1 MKPFPRRDCMPAAE
15 REGWDLQIRPIA
27 LRMRGL
33 VIFRGLLEDPVVARL
48 LALHDEIS
56 HKLVSELVG
65 STVTVLVESHG
76 RTEGCLNGRLDNNLV
91 VEFAAD
97 PALLGQYARVTLT
110 GARGAMLQGQLA

>member
-1 MKPFPRRDCMPAAE
+1 MQLFTFIYSK
-15 REGWDLQIRPIA
+15 REGTKAATMPDPITRKEKTD
-27 LRMRGL
+27 RM
-33 VIFRGLLEDPVVARL
+33 ARL

-65 STVTVLVESHG
+65 STVTVLVESHA